1 MAYWLICNSRA
12 GNGERGRD
20 FWLEHLASSGIRDLH
35 CHDFEEADWTDNL
48 GARDTVI
55 VAGGDGSVNRAAAVC
70 RATGATLAI
79 LPSGTANDFARN
91 LGLPDQPQAL
101 CELIASGITQTV
113 DVADYGDGIFLNVA
127 HIGMGTLPARESRG
141 AEKKIL
147 GRFSY
152 GVELLRRLNAKR
164 GFRATIRCDRG
175 VVKGRWLSIAVASG
189 AFFGGGNEIPEA
201 SASDGQLDIIAI
213 RPRPILQLL
222 FTFLMVRLNRQAPQR
237 TSTLVHI
244 KSQRCL
250 VHTGKPKT
258 VTADG
263 DVVSRTPLNVVCKQS
278 SLRVIGSKVVSTAAN
293 TEDRLGMPGTG

>member
-1 MAYWLICNSRA
+1 MTYWLICNARA
-12 GNGERGRD
+12 GDGERGRE
-20 FWLEHLASSGIRDLH
+20 FWLRHLASAGIPNPE
-35 CHDFEEADWTDNL
+35 CCDFDDSRWSQNL
-48 GARDTVI
+48 GSQDTVI
-55 VAGGDGSVNRAAAVC
+55 VAGGDGSVNTVAALC
-70 RATGATLAI
+70 SQKGATLAI

-91 LGLPDQPQAL
+91 LRLPLQPEAL
-101 CELIASGITQTV
+101 CDLIAGGATQQV

-127 HIGMGTLPARESRG
+127 HVGIGTLPARESRG

-152 GVELLRRLNAKR
+152 VVELLRWLNAKR

-201 SASDGQLDIIAI
+201 SANDGQLDIIAV
-213 RPRPILQLL
+213 RPRPIVQLL
-222 FTFLMVRLNRQAPQR
+222 FTFLMVRLNRQAPKR
-237 TSTLVHI
+237 TSTLVHL
-244 KSQRCL
+244 KSERCS

-263 DVVSRTPLNVVCKQS
+263 DVVSRTPLSVVCRRG
-278 SLRVIGSKVVSTAAN
+278 SLRVIGPTVVSTSA
-293 TEDRLGMPGTG
+293 TGDGRDGIPGTA

>member
-1 MAYWLICNSRA
+1 MTYWLISNSRA
-12 GNGERGRD
+12 GDGERGRD
-20 FWLEHLASSGIRDLH
+20 FWLGHLASVGIHDPLCR
-35 CHDFEEADWTDNL
+35 DFEEVDWTGNL
-48 GARDTVI
+48 GVCDTVI
-55 VAGGDGSVNRAAAVC
+55 VAGGDGSVNRGAAIC
-70 RATGATLAI
+70 REKGATLAI
-79 LPSGTANDFARN
+79 LPSGTANDFSRN
-91 LGLPDQPQAL
+91 LGLPHQPQAL
-101 CELIASGITQTV
+101 CELIARGVTQTV

-127 HIGMGTLPARESRG
+127 HVGMGTLPARQSRG
-141 AEKKIL
+141 TEKKVL

-152 GVELLRRLNAKR
+152 LVELLRWLNAKR

-201 SASDGQLDIIAI
+201 SASDGQLDIIAV
-213 RPRPILQLL
+213 RPRPMFQLF
-222 FTFLMVRLNRQAPQR
+222 FTFLMVRLNRQAPRR

-263 DVVSRTPLNVVCKQS
+263 DVVSRTPLNVVCRHG
-278 SLRVIGSKVVSTAAN
+278 SLRVIGREVVSTAASG
-293 TEDRLGMPGTG
+293 DGGDGIPGTA

>member
-12 GNGERGRD
+12 GDGERGRD
-20 FWLEHLASSGIRDLH
+20 FWLEHLESSGIRDPH
-35 CHDFEEADWTDNL
+35 CRDFEEADWIDNL
-48 GARDTVI
+48 NDQDTVI
-55 VAGGDGSVNRAAAVC
+55 IAGGDGSVNRAAGIC
-70 RATGATLAI
+70 RKYGATLAI

-91 LGLPDQPQAL
+91 LGLPQEPKAL
-101 CELIASGITQTV
+101 CELIARGVTQTV

-127 HIGMGTLPARESRG
+127 HIGLGTLPARESQG
-141 AEKKIL
+141 AEKKLL

-152 GVELLRRLNAKR
+152 VVELLRRLNAKR

-175 VVKGRWLSIAVASG
+175 VIKGRWLSVAVASG

-201 SASDGQLDIIAI
+201 SASDGMLDVIAI
-213 RPRPILQLL
+213 RPRPALQLL
-222 FTFLMVRLNRQAPQR
+222 FAFLMVRLNRQTPRR

-250 VHTGKPKT
+250 VRTGKSKT

-263 DVVSRTPLNVVCKQS
+263 DVASSTPLNVVCKPAC
-278 SLRVIGSKVVSTAAN
+278 LRVIGERIVSTAADA
-293 TEDRLGMPGTG
+293 DRLSVAV

>member
-12 GNGERGRD
+12 GDGERGRD
-20 FWLEHLASSGIRDLH
+20 FWLEHLASAGIHEPR
-35 CHDFEEADWTDNL
+35 CHDFEDADWSENL
-48 GARDTVI
+48 GAGDTVI
-55 VAGGDGSVNRAAAVC
+55 VAGGDGSVNRAAAIC
-70 RATGATLAI
+70 RNQGATLAI
-79 LPSGTANDFARN
+79 LPSGTANDFSRN
-91 LGLPDQPQAL
+91 LGLPQQPEAL
-101 CELIASGITQTV
+101 CELIARGVTQTV
-113 DVADYGDGIFLNVA
+113 DVAEYGDGIFLNVA
-127 HIGMGTLPARESRG
+127 HVGMGTLPARESRG
-141 AEKKIL
+141 AEKKIF

-152 GVELLRRLNAKR
+152 VVELLRRLNAKR

-201 SASDGQLDIIAI
+201 SASDGQLDMIAV

-222 FTFLMVRLNRQAPQR
+222 FTFLMVRLNRQAPRR

-263 DVVSRTPLNVVCKQS
+263 DVVSRTPLNVVCRHG
-278 SLRVIGSKVVSTAAN
+278 SLRVIGPKVVSTAAN
-293 TEDRLGMPGTG
+293 GKGKEGLPDTA